1 MRLKLHHTTQ
11 VIRGELTITG
21 SKSESNR
28 ILVLKALYPQIDIQ
42 NLSNSD
48 DSQLTQNGLKSQ
60 KSIVDIH
67 HAGTAM
73 RFLTAYFAIQPGRQI
88 VLTGSERM
96 QERPIKLLVEAIRD

>member
-1 MRLKLHHTTQ
+1 MRLKLHHATQ

-28 ILVLKALYPQIDIQ
+28 ILVLKALYPKIDIR

-48 DSQLTQNGLKSQ
+48 DSRLTQNGLKSQ

-73 RFLTAYFAIQPGRQI
+73 RFLTAYFRRWQKSPRG
-88 VLTGSERM
+88 
-96 QERPIKLLVEAIRD
+96 IRSSAARCM